1 MYTYTAY
8 NLNIESELPLPELI
22 PNNNRCKPDIF
33 IRLVDSQSLNQTT
46 SNRGDYFVGEVAQVG
61 NFSVVSGSEILVYP
75 DPNVDPAFLRS
86 ILLGPIACILLRQRG
101 LLVLHGSS
109 FAAKDEAIGFIGDSG
124 WGKSTL
130 VESFHAKGYRV
141 LTDDVMVIDLEA
153 DRPMVIPGFPQIKL
167 WPDSASATGHD
178 CDSLSPLHSKT
189 VKRIHKLNQG
199 FVQQALPLKRIYV
212 LDFGDDNQVIPLSS
226 QASFAHLVKHTR
238 AVGLLTAPEF
248 INTHF
253 YQCSSLIKN
262 VSICRLQRKK
272 SLGKLQEVVDLVMGD
287 LGLVNIL
294 TNEQNCLK
302 AS

>member
-8 NLNIESELPLPELI
+8 NLNIQSELPLPELL
-22 PNNNRCKPDIF
+22 PNNNRCEPDIS
-33 IRLVDSQSLNQTT
+33 IRLVDSQSLAQTI

-61 NFSVVSGSEILVYP
+61 SFSVGSGSEILVDPEP
-75 DPNVDPAFLRS
+75 DVDTAFLRS
-86 ILLGPIACILLRQRG
+86 ILLGPIICILLRQRG

-109 FAAKDEAIGFIGDSG
+109 FAAQDEAVGFIGDSG

-130 VESFHAKGYRV
+130 VESFHSQGYRV
-141 LTDDVMVIDLEA
+141 LTDDVMVIDINA

-199 FVQQALPLKRIYV
+199 FVEQALPLKRIYV
-212 LDFGDDNQVIPLSS
+212 LDFSDDNQVIPLES

-248 INTHF
+248 INAHF

-262 VSICRLQRKK
+262 VSICCLQRKR
-272 SLGKLQEVVDLVMGD
+272 SLGKLQEVVDLVKAD
-287 LGLVNIL
+287 LDIINVLK
-294 TNEQNCLK
+294 NEQNCLT